1 MTETGFREKGWE
13 VAVLEQQYRE
23 HGEGWDYFL
32 PRLAAYA
39 PTVVVAS

>member
-1 MTETGFREKGWE
+1 VTGSWSLSE

-23 HGEGWDYFL
+23 HGAGWDHYL

-39 PTVVVAS
+39 PTVGVVIP